1 MAISWMT
8 ALKIIPWGNVLESAP
23 HIVKAA
29 KHLFSATKADE
40 DNYASASDPGRREG
54 LAGMDS
60 RIRLMEERITELR
73 QEQQSSAELIKS
85 LAEQNALIVEAVE
98 IFRMRLKIVLV
109 TSIILLTVLT
119 GLVFWLI
126 GRL

>member
-1 MAISWMT
+1 
-8 ALKIIPWGNVLESAP
+8 
-23 HIVKAA
+23 
-29 KHLFSATKADE
+29 
-40 DNYASASDPGRREG
+40 
-54 LAGMDS
+54 
-60 RIRLMEERITELR
+60 MEERIAELR